1 MRTLIC
7 ESLGAFIVAL
17 FKKMFLVGEKLFIS
31 RILRNLFLVGIFL
44 IRVKCGAQDIPLYSY
59 ACEPCKRHVG
69 PVSFIPSTNPS
80 MKRHSGHF

>member
-31 RILRNLFLVGIFL
+31 LILWNPFLVGIFL
-44 IRVKCGAQDIPLYSY
+44 IRVKCGTQDIPLHTY
-59 ACEPCKRHVG
+59 ACEPRNRHVG
-69 PVSFIPSTNPS
+69 SVSFILSTNPS
-80 MKRHSGHF
+80 MKRHSSRL